1 MDLGVA
7 GKTAIVTGGGSNI
20 GRAISLTLAGAGMNV
35 VIADIMEDAAQKVAD
50 KIVADG
56 GKSSVIKTDVTN
68 FDSVQAMVNKAIA
81 DNGEVDVLVNNV
93 GWTYD
98 RFFLEKPL
106 EEYDKEIALN
116 LKSNIYCNRAILP
129 HFIEK
134 KAGKVINISSD
145 AGRMGEFREA
155 VYGACKAGV
164 IALSKSLTREYS
176 RNNITFNCICPGA
189 TIPMNDDEVSSIS
202 IFSEEGFGKGITQE
216 KIPEE
221 QRAKMSKAYPI
232 GRMGTN
238 IDIAKAVLFYA
249 STLSDYITGQ
259 TMSVS
264 GGYSMVD

>member
-1 MDLGVA
+1 MDFDVA
-7 GKTAIVTGGGSNI
+7 GKTVIVTGGGSNI

-50 KIVADG
+50 LAVLNG
-56 GKSSVIKTDVTN
+56 GKESVIKADVTS
-68 FDSVQAMVNKAIA
+68 FDSVQAMVNRTVA
-81 DNGEVDVLVNNV
+81 DNGQVHVLVNNV
-93 GWTYD
+93 GWTFD

-106 EEYDKEIALN
+106 EEYDKEIKLN
-116 LKSNIYCNRAILP
+116 LLSNIYCNRAILP
-129 HFIEK
+129 HFVEK
-134 KAGKVINISSD
+134 KYGKVINISSD
-145 AGRMGEFREA
+145 AGRMGEFRES

-176 RNNITFNCICPGA
+176 RNNVTFNCICPGA
-189 TIPMNDDEVSSIS
+189 TFPMSDDEVSSIS
-202 IFSEEGFGKGITQE
+202 IFSEQGFGKGMTQE

-232 GRMGTN
+232 GKLGTN
-238 IDIAKAVLFYA
+238 IDIAKAVLFFA

-259 TMSVS
+259 TLSVS